1 MFRVTLSLLGLLA
14 LLATL
19 YESWREFCDR
29 PIDTRKEG
37 LPIRF
42 LHCFSVLNNGRK
54 ILSTKANS
62 SDNLACLNGIRVL
75 STTWV
80 VMGHAYGDVDLYPS
94 YNDQALFKVQNLL
107 EYLNHLNL
115 SD

>member
-1 MFRVTLSLLGLLA
+1 MA
-14 LLATL
+14 LIATL
-19 YESWREFCDR
+19 YESWREFFDR
-29 PIDTRKEG
+29 PIDSRKEG

-42 LHCFSVLNNGRK
+42 LYCFSVLNNGRK

-80 VMGHAYGDVDLYPS
+80 ILGHAYVSVAIHAMFDGAV
-94 YNDQALFKVQNLL
+94 LFEV
-107 EYLNHLNL
+107 
-115 SD
+115 S